1 MTAAAM
7 TPRQRRGH
15 LLKILGVTFGVAV
28 AVGNVIGSGIL
39 RAPASIAGTI
49 PDFTWIMALWVLG
62 GLHAALGINV
72 IAELATAV
80 PQSGGPYLYA
90 HRAFGDVAGLIV
102 GWSIYLSKLAGIAAA
117 SISFAEFL
125 PLVWPEA
132 SGFKTAVAIG
142 VQLAFYGATVL
153 GLREGR
159 ALQEGTSL
167 IKVLMLLAFA
177 GAAIAVAA
185 PQEAAHAGSSVSLRF
200 GWIAIIGAYA
210 LIKGAYSG
218 YEAPVY
224 FTEENEQP
232 ASSIPRALT
241 LGLLTAAVI
250 YIAVNAA
257 LLYALGTT
265 GTAATPLPF
274 STVLTRLGGTLPAIL
289 FAIGA
294 MAAVMGVVNAGA
306 MSAPRVIFALARDRL
321 LPASFLSVN
330 RGGTPDMATLMTA
343 AASIALAATGSF
355 ALVFGLIALMDTVGA
370 VLVDASLFVLRR
382 KEPDL
387 PRPFRA
393 IGYPLL
399 PAIVLA
405 VDLVLL
411 VLFAGSD
418 WVGLAFAAG
427 LSLVC
432 IPFAILAR
440 RARFGETST
449 G

>member
-1 MTAAAM
+1 MTTTTAARA
-7 TPRQRRGH
+7 RRGH
-15 LLKILGVTFGVAV
+15 LLKILGVSFGIAV

-39 RAPASIAGTI
+39 RAPASIAGTV
-49 PDFTWIMALWVLG
+49 PDFAWIMALWVLG
-62 GLHAALGINV
+62 AAHAALAVNI
-72 IAELATAV
+72 ISELATAV

-90 HRAFGDVAGLIV
+90 HRAFGDVAGLVV
-102 GWSIYLSKLAGIAAA
+102 GWSIWIAKLAGIAAG

-125 PLVWPEA
+125 PLIWPA
-132 SGFKTAVAIG
+132 AAGFKTAVAIAMQ
-142 VQLAFYGATVL
+142 VAFYGANVL

-159 ALQEGTSL
+159 VLQEGTSL

-177 GAAIAVAA
+177 GAAVAVAG
-185 PQEAAHAGSSVSLRF
+185 PHDAAGTSSSVSVSF
-200 GWIAIIGAYA
+200 GWIAIIGAYS

-218 YEAPVY
+218 FDAPVY

-232 ASSIPRALT
+232 ASSIPRS
-241 LGLLTAAVI
+241 LGIGLFITAFV

-257 LLYALGTT
+257 LLYALGAK

-274 STVLTRLGGTLPAIL
+274 GTVLDRIGGVVPAIL

-294 MAAVMGVVNAGA
+294 MAAVAGVVNAGV
-306 MSAPRVIFALARDRL
+306 MSAPRLIFALARDKL
-321 LPASFLSVN
+321 LPGFFQSVN

-355 ALVFGLIALMDTVGA
+355 ALVFGLIAILDTLGS
-370 VLVDASLFVLRR
+370 VLIEGSLFVLRR

-399 PAIVLA
+399 PALLLA
-405 VDLVLL
+405 VDLVLF

-418 WVGLAFAAG
+418 WKGLAFAAG
-427 LSLVC
+427 LSIICV
-432 IPFAILAR
+432 PFAMIAR
-440 RARFGETST
+440 RAKWTDDQA
-449 G
+449 